1 MRNSLGERRLS
12 SACGLLGER
21 FGKRG
26 EAFERGI
33 LDDLVEQDGDVL
45 GRAKDAANELL
56 KLDRVA
62 YATTKKRIR
71 EPDIHRGLELFKDE

>member
-1 MRNSLGERRLS
+1 M
-12 SACGLLGER
+12 
-21 FGKRG
+21 
-26 EAFERGI
+26 
-33 LDDLVEQDGDVL
+33 EQDGDVL